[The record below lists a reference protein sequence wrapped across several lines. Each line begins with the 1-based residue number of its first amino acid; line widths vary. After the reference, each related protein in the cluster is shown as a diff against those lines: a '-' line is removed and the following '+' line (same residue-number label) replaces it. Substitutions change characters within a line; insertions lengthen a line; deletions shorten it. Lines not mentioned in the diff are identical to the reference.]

1 MPESG
6 FVRQLEWM
14 RKGSALLNSR
24 LDASGEQAATGDSA
38 LPGWTRAHVLT
49 HLARNADALVN
60 LLTWAR
66 TGVETPMY
74 ADMSARSDDIERGA
88 KRNAAEV
95 LADYRESAGRL
106 RDATAELP
114 AASWNATVR
123 SALGRT
129 IPASE
134 VPWMR
139 TREVWIHLIDLGLGD
154 DFDAFPAD
162 LVDALLSDASAGV
175 GRKEGCPPVVLR
187 PDDRDRS
194 WRVGPAAAETDDAAD
209 EVRGSAAALC
219 GWLVGRETP
228 ATRGVAAETAVLPA
242 WL

>member
-1 MPESG
+1 MPDTG
-6 FVRQLEWM
+6 FVRQLEWL
-14 RKGSALLNSR
+14 RDGSALLAAR

-38 LPGWTRAHVLT
+38 LPGWSRAHVLT

-74 ADMSARSDDIERGA
+74 ADMSARSGDIERGA
-88 KRNAAEV
+88 RRDAAEV
-95 LADYRESAGRL
+95 LADHRESAGRL
-106 RDATAELP
+106 RDAVAGLP
-114 AASWNATVR
+114 AASWGATVR

-139 TREVWIHLIDLGLGD
+139 TREVWIHLIDLNLGD
-154 DFDAFPAD
+154 DFDALPD
-162 LVDALLSDASAGV
+162 GLVDALLDDASAGV

-187 PDDRDRS
+187 PADRDRT
-194 WRVGPAAAETDDAAD
+194 WQLGPAAAGAE
-209 EVRGSAAALC
+209 EVHGSAAALC
-219 GWLVGRETP
+219 GWLVGRDTP
-228 ATRGVAAETAVLPA
+228 ATRAVAAGAALPA